1 MLIRDMSR
9 EMSVSLLKGVHLGR
23 IACARGSQ
31 PYVTPFSFAHHGG
44 SLYSFAN
51 VGKKIEWMRA
61 NPLVCV
67 EVDEIVTRREW
78 QSVVIFGQYEELPD
92 KPEFGEA
99 RVLAHDLLSE
109 TASWWEPSFAK
120 SLRSGAVH
128 ASEPIYF
135 RISIDEMSGRQAM
148 AA

>member
-1 MLIRDMSR
+1 MLIQDMSK
-9 EMSVSLLKGVHLGR
+9 EMSVNLLKDVQFGR

-31 PYVTPFSFAHHGG
+31 PYVTPFSFSHYRG

-51 VGKKIEWMRA
+51 VGKRIEWMRA

-67 EVDEIVTRREW
+67 EVEDIVTRSEW
-78 QSVVIFGQYEELPD
+78 RTVVIFGQYQELSDTPV
-92 KPEFGEA
+92 FSEA
-99 RVLAHDLLSE
+99 RALAHKLLSA

-120 SLRSGAVH
+120 ILHGGTAH

-135 RISIDEMSGRQAM
+135 RISIDEMSGRQAI

>member
-1 MLIRDMSR
+1 MLIQDMSR

-44 SLYSFAN
+44 SLYSFARL
-51 VGKKIEWMRA
+51 GKKIEWMRA

-67 EVDEIVTRREW
+67 EVEEIVARREW
-78 QSVVIFGQYEELPD
+78 RTVVIFGQYEELPD
-92 KPEFGEA
+92 TPEFGEA

>member
-1 MLIRDMSR
+1 MLIQNMSK
-9 EMSVSLLKGVHLGR
+9 EMSVNLLKGTHLGR
-23 IACARGSQ
+23 VACVRGSQ
-31 PYVTPFSFAHHGG
+31 PYVTPFSFAHHGS

-51 VGKKIEWMRA
+51 VGKRIEWMRA

-67 EVDEIVTRREW
+67 EVEDIVTRSEW
-78 QSVVIFGQYEELPD
+78 RTVVIFGQYQELPD
-92 KPEFGEA
+92 TPQFGEA
-99 RVLAHDLLSE
+99 RVLAHNLLSA

-120 SLRSGAVH
+120 FLNRGTEH

-135 RISIDEMSGRQAM
+135 RISIDEMSGRQAI